1 MKQLKIIVAMILLG
15 VLLMAC
21 ASDDESSNK
30 VFTAEE
36 SIEKFFEA
44 VNSNNY
50 DFVMNHA
57 YEGQSDSLRA
67 GMEELKQ
74 QLDVMQVE
82 MQVEN
87 IVGEVEVDDY
97 KLFIILSKLVDKDDN
112 TLNYFTFQIPF
123 MDVNGQNQFVW
134 DFNLLPETIRQQES
148 VLLSQMQ
155 QLQQDQEVLELLNW
169 ADEQNRIHQEAFNM
183 HQRAHQEAINQHQQM
198 MQQQMMQ
205 QQQLDQMMTPPPAGF

>member
-1 MKQLKIIVAMILLG
+1 
-15 VLLMAC
+15 MAC

-67 GMEELKQ
+67 GMDELKQ
-74 QLDVMQVE
+74 QLDVLQVD
-82 MQVEN
+82 MKVED

-205 QQQLDQMMTPPPAGF
+205 QQQLNQMMTPPPAGF